1 MVENYVNVNGDYVD
15 VNDDHVR
22 VNDDYVDV
30 VDDYVD
36 VNRDRVVVID
46 DYVNVVDHHVD
57 MNRDYVNV
65 YRKSVMQ
72 SRFAR
77 LVIGITVV
85 SGMTTRMAWASDGE
99 QRPATLGEAR
109 EVGQL
114 QSASYTTEILIAH
127 AAPLSVMWATAIVS
141 DGKSNGAYFT
151 AFGLTLPPLILTPP
165 IVHAWHEE
173 WGRSA
178 ASLGINFVAAIPG
191 WATMWIFVLEPCEE
205 RGTRCGEH
213 KFKKTAAVHT
223 FFSGLATLADIAMA
237 DVGPSDSK
245 TRVEKAGIQGDVISV
260 PGGLMLGARGV
271 F

>member
-1 MVENYVNVNGDYVD
+1 
-15 VNDDHVR
+15 
-22 VNDDYVDV
+22 
-30 VDDYVD
+30 
-36 VNRDRVVVID
+36 
-46 DYVNVVDHHVD
+46 
-57 MNRDYVNV
+57 
-65 YRKSVMQ
+65 MQ

-85 SGMTTRMAWASDGE
+85 LGMTTRTVRASDAE
-99 QRPATLGEAR
+99 QPAKLVEAR
-109 EVGQL
+109 EVGHL

-165 IVHAWHEE
+165 IVHAWHDQ

-191 WATMWIFVLEPCEE
+191 WATMWMLVLEPCEE
-205 RGTRCGEH
+205 HGTRCDDH

-237 DVGPSDSK
+237 DIGPSDSK
-245 TRVEKAGIQGDVISV
+245 VRVEKAAIQGELIPV
-260 PGGLMLGARGV
+260 PGGVMLGAQGV